1 MKAAPFEY
9 VRAESLDHACQV
21 LALRGD
27 EAKLIA
33 GGQSLVPML
42 AMRLLAPAWLVNIHG
57 LSELQQISVLQ
68 DQLVIGAAVRQCVAD
83 AHPQLKESVPLL
95 SKALHWVGH
104 AATRNRGT
112 VGGSLAH
119 ADPSAEL
126 ALAAAL
132 LNATLTLKSARG
144 TRQVAAGDF
153 LVGPMMTCL
162 EADECLVDARF
173 PIWREAQTGCAF
185 EEISARHGDFA
196 IVSAAAQLGVDQAG
210 VCTRAALA
218 IGGAGP
224 MALAF
229 NDLAKRLVGSRLEDG
244 LLREVAQ
251 EAAAQVEP
259 TSDLQASAAYRH
271 HLAGVLAERALLGAK
286 REAVISR

>member
-9 VRAESLDHACQV
+9 VRAESLDHACQM
-21 LALRGD
+21 LALRGE

-57 LSELQQISVLQ
+57 LAELQEISVVQ

-83 AHPQLKESVPLL
+83 ADPQVKQSVPLL

-132 LNATLTLKSARG
+132 LDATLSLKSARG
-144 TRQVAAGDF
+144 IRQVAAGDF

-162 EADECLVDARF
+162 EPDECLVDARF
-173 PIWREAQTGCAF
+173 PIWREDRSGCAF

-210 VCTRAALA
+210 VCTRAALG

-224 MALAF
+224 MARAF
-229 NDLAKRLVGSRLEDG
+229 SDLARRLVGTRLEEA

-251 EAAAQVEP
+251 EAAAQLEP
-259 TSDLQASAAYRH
+259 TGDLQASAAYRR
-271 HLAGVLAERALLGAK
+271 HLAAVLAKRALLGAR
-286 REAVISR
+286 RELVLSP

>member
-21 LALRGD
+21 LAQHGD

-57 LSELQQISVLQ
+57 LSELQQIAIDR

-83 AHPQLKESVPLL
+83 ADPRLKSALPLL
-95 SKALHWVGH
+95 SRALHWVGH

-126 ALAAAL
+126 ALSAAL
-132 LNATLTLKSARG
+132 LEASLSLRSERG
-144 TRQVAAGDF
+144 TRQVSAGDF
-153 LVGPMMTCL
+153 LIGPMMTCL
-162 EADECLVDARF
+162 EADECLVEVRF
-173 PIWREAQTGCAF
+173 PIWQEARTGSAF

-196 IVSAAAQLGVDQAG
+196 IVSAAAQFGVDQTG
-210 VCTRAALA
+210 LCTRAALA

-224 MALAF
+224 SALAF
-229 NDLAKRLVGSRLEDG
+229 NDLARRLVGTRLEDG
-244 LLREVAQ
+244 LLRDLAQQVA
-251 EAAAQVEP
+251 AKVEP

-271 HLAGVLAERALLGAK
+271 HLAGVLAERALLSAK
-286 REAVISR
+286 RDAGLSS